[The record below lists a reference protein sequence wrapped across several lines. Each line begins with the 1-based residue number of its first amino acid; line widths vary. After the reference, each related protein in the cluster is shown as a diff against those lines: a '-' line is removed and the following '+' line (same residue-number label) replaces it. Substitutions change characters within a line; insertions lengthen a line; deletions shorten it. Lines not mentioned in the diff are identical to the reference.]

1 MILRENSFP
10 FVIWGHPGKLCRKR
24 HIIIFLFVDFI
35 PELKRSIA
43 GIESIIDGKNI
54 LIDID
59 NLI

>member
-1 MILRENSFP
+1 MISP
-10 FVIWGHPGKLCRKR
+10 FVILGHPGKLCRKR

-43 GIESIIDGKNI
+43 GIESIIGGKNI
-54 LIDID
+54 LIDMD